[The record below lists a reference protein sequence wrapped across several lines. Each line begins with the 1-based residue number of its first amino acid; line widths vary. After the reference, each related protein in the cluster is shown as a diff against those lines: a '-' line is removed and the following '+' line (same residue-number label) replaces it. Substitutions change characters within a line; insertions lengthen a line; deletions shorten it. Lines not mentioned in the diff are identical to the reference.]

1 MWLTLKYSD
10 ITTEAEEQIAP
21 DLPAGSYVDG
31 ATTFYRTE
39 LIWGLEA
46 KYPLIINQN

>member
-10 ITTEAEEQIAP
+10 ITKEAEEQIAP
-21 DLPAGSYVDG
+21 ELPAGSYVDG

-46 KYPLIINQN
+46 K